1 VANGRSFWA
10 RWRVR
15 TGYLLAALYLWLASP
30 TIKSIAVGGAVAALG
45 LIVRG
50 LAAGHLHKQ
59 QEVTMSGPYAWTR
72 NPLYF
77 GSALLVAGFAVGS
90 HSTWAAILIV
100 GYYSAFYPAVM
111 KREEQELRANFGPAF
126 DEYAKRVP
134 LFWPRPPRTKL
145 EAPKSKRL
153 FSWAQYKRNR
163 EYNALLGYLVGLA
176 LLWARMLYA
185 VK

>member
-1 VANGRSFWA
+1 MSDRRSFWA

-30 TIKSIAVGGAVAALG
+30 TIKSIGVGGAIAALG
-45 LIVRG
+45 LVVRG

-90 HSTWAAILIV
+90 HSIGAAILIV
-100 GYYSAFYPAVM
+100 GYYAAFYPAVM
-111 KREEQELRANFGPAF
+111 RREEQELKANFGPAF

-134 LFWPRPPRTKL
+134 LFWPRPPRKKL
-145 EAPKSKRL
+145 QASESKRL

-185 VK
+185 AR